1 MNIFLPYENDI
12 QKSVQSL
19 DDLRL
24 NKQILEC
31 YQLLSNAFKEQRG
44 EEIKGYKNH
53 PIYVHYKS
61 NPHFLCLYGWV
72 CCEEY
77 LHRFNKCHK
86 LRGFFYNIK
95 STTVLYYTFCKMKE
109 GKPYDK
115 FEYTPFYMEG
125 SKGQPN
131 YIRTT
136 ENVSALYQAK
146 LITKWETD
154 KKPPKWTNRE
164 MPSFYRSFINAR
176 KSIGDIIKNATP
188 L

>member
-31 YQLLSNAFKEQRG
+31 YQLLSNAIKEQAG
-44 EEIKGYKNH
+44 EEVTGYKNH
-53 PIYVHYKS
+53 PIYVHYKKDI
-61 NPHFLCLYGWV
+61 PFMVYYGTLACL
-72 CCEEY
+72 EY
-77 LHRFNKCHK
+77 CWRFDKMHSLHNYFNYFNMFC
-86 LRGFFYNIK
+86 LR
-95 STTVLYYTFCKMKE
+95 
-109 GKPYDK
+109 YDITID
-115 FEYTPFYMEG
+115 YTPFYMEG

-136 ENVSALYQAK
+136 DNVSELYQKK
-146 LITKWETD
+146 LIAKWQND

-164 MPSFYRSFINAR
+164 VPSFYQEYL
-176 KSIGDIIKNATP
+176 KGV
-188 L
+188 